1 MKFNLT
7 EIGGRETG
15 ATAIRP
21 VGTTTLEDA
30 LAYANAGRRIL
41 GDFKQRLQ
49 QGGLKDGRFE
59 QALKDGTVITVITNM
74 IGLAPIDQIY
84 VDTGNRKLHPGI
96 NRCLGYIVQCIADAA
111 RATEP
116 IYSAYYIRTELPT
129 GEVLNSKS
137 VQGLLINPDQVPTS
151 LSDFPDNGAKYL
163 DFLAWDG
170 ADFTLP
176 SDFQLVSTLINNN
189 SLVYE
194 KLGPITYSKG
204 AASSEY
210 SPMTDLSPGWS
221 FVTAYT
227 ADSGVCGMDADNG
240 SPVGW
245 SFESIPC
252 TNTLHVLA
260 DFQHKADEV
269 YDGDSFT
276 GTTLHYSGSYTQAHL
291 PLFPDGCLM
300 DYSNPYNAGAPP
312 AYSPGTFSEKVNDWD
327 SRSGDIYVA
336 LMNEASAYAYAYE
349 QAFYTDNV
357 DYTYQIDFGL
367 FGSLSNKLG
376 MILRRNDDKGF
387 ITYSGFD
394 FSGGRV
400 SLYKRDGEYGQTALF
415 MVPFN
420 DTPRIRYDD
429 GIQSVITAQE
439 FHQDTNFKAGGSRK
453 VTDGTT
459 DSNCGVHN
467 MGLAIASGTFNI
479 IEHWDITNGC
489 ADSFAIP
496 VKVEYGIHT
505 VGVAGNHGDVRVWLL
520 VEMKDGSMGM
530 VKINH
535 TLTSHNDWRFGTDTP
550 DMEVKIKVGEFE
562 DIGEVA
568 TFADL

>member
-15 ATAIRP
+15 AAAIRP
-21 VGTTTLEDA
+21 VGTTSLEDA
-30 LAYANAGRRIL
+30 LAYANIGRKIL

-59 QALKDGTVITVITNM
+59 QALKDGTVITVVTNM

-84 VDTGNRKLHPGI
+84 VDTGGRKQLPKT

-137 VQGLLINPDQVPTS
+137 VQGLLINPAQVPTS

-176 SDFQLVSTLINNN
+176 SDFQLVSPVINLN
-189 SLVYE
+189 SITYEGLGPLVYTA
-194 KLGPITYSKG
+194 G
-204 AASSEY
+204 ASSGGLP
-210 SPMTDLSPGWS
+210 SISLPMQPGWVQ
-221 FVTAYT
+221 VTSYAS
-227 ADSGVCGMDADNG
+227 DSGTCGIDGAGD
-240 SPVGW
+240 PVTW
-245 SFESIPC
+245 FNEVTPC
-252 TNTLHVLA
+252 SCPVRVLVNY
-260 DFQHKADEV
+260 QHKADEV
-269 YDGDSFT
+269 LTS
-276 GTTLHYSGSYTQAHL
+276 GTHTATVPFYEGSYTHSATW
-291 PLFPDGCLM
+291 PSFPDTCVR
-300 DYSNPYNAGAPP
+300 DYTNPYTTGGFQGMILDDWVSRTGAVWTAAFNAA
-312 AYSPGTFSEKVNDWD
+312 
-327 SRSGDIYVA
+327 
-336 LMNEASAYAYAYE
+336 ASLSYDYE
-349 QAFYTDNV
+349 MGFHTDNV

-367 FGSLSNKLG
+367 YGTLSNKLG

-394 FSGGRV
+394 YANGQV
-400 SLYKRDGEYGQTALF
+400 SLYKRDSSYGQTALF

-429 GIQSVITAQE
+429 AIQSVITAQE
-439 FHQDTNFKAGGSRK
+439 FHQDTNFKLGGSGY
-453 VTDGTT
+453 VTDGSPDYNCQAELMGTPTT
-459 DSNCGVHN
+459 SMTYN
-467 MGLAIASGTFNI
+467 L

-489 ADSFAIP
+489 ADSFAVPI
-496 VKVEYGIHT
+496 KVEHGVHT

-520 VEMKDGSMGM
+520 VELKDGSMGI

-535 TLTSHNDWRFGTDTP
+535 VLTSHNDWRFGTDTP
-550 DMEVKIKVGEFE
+550 DMEIKIKVGEFE